1 MRDIR
6 PMLRAAA
13 RAIGLCV
20 VPSVTLAGRVD
31 VVTLDRDGE
40 PVPEVAV
47 YAVPVDVDA
56 TGGARPV
63 TPDVHTD
70 HGAAP
75 PEINQRELAFHPH
88 LLIIETG
95 TSVRFPNDDDVRHH
109 VYSFSAAKRFDL
121 TIDSG
126 SVTSETFDAPGVVTL
141 GCNIHDDMLAY
152 VLVVDTPHFAMTGGE
167 GTVSLTDLAAGRYEI
182 RVWTPRLAEKALPG
196 PVTIEIS
203 GTDAQTVA
211 FQFEKKLYPPHEH
224 SETSLHWSHY

>member
-1 MRDIR
+1 MRDVR
-6 PMLRAAA
+6 PMMRAAVWA
-13 RAIGLCV
+13 MSLCAA
-20 VPSVTLAGRVD
+20 PSVALAGRVEI
-31 VVTLDRDGE
+31 VTLDRDGA

-47 YAVPVDVDA
+47 YALPV
-56 TGGARPV
+56 GAQAPGPD
-63 TPDVHTD
+63 THDVHS
-70 HGAAP
+70 AQRNSA
-75 PEINQRELAFHPH
+75 PEITQGELAFHPH

-95 TSVRFPNDDDVRHH
+95 TAVRFPNDDDVRHH

-126 SVTSETFDAPGVVTL
+126 SVTSETFDTPGVVTL

-167 GTVSLTDLAAGRYEI
+167 GMGSLTDLAPGRYEI
-182 RVWTPRLAEKALPG
+182 RVWTPRLSEKSLPE
-196 PVTIEIS
+196 PVTIELS
-203 GTDAQTVA
+203 GTGPRTIS